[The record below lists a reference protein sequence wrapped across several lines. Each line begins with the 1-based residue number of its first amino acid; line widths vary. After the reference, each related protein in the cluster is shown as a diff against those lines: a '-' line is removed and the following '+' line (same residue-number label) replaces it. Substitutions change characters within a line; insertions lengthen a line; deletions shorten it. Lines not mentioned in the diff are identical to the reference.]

1 MEIALIGNTNCG
13 KTTVFNKIT
22 RSAEQ
27 VGNRSS
33 VTVEA
38 VKKTL
43 SDGTTI
49 VDLPGIFSL
58 TAFSPDEKCT
68 VGYLTSTPPNA
79 IILVADAVSPWRS
92 FSLLKEIMSLGIPTI
107 LLFNKSD
114 LLKKY
119 GAAVDAKGLEKALG
133 IPVAFLSARERTD
146 FGTLISMAK
155 SALAQKPSALTP
167 DELIRL
173 YFTLPDT
180 YRGTIKADKILTSR
194 FFSIPIFFIVM
205 SVVFFLSFSLPTLFL
220 DNALLTS
227 RIPDAIRNL
236 FLYSGWNGFLAD
248 IICDGILSAV
258 FSVLFFVPEL
268 FILYFLIGVLD
279 GCGYLSRVRF
289 IFDRAISPLGI
300 NGSAV
305 VSFILGCSCSCA
317 GIMSCRSEK
326 SPCKRRLTII
336 GIPFIPCGAKL
347 PVICLV
353 GGYCTGSSWLI
364 VSISYVVGI
373 FAVILSLFFLSR
385 LRPFRSE
392 HDFSLTE
399 LPRYELPDFKGLIS
413 MSFRRVISFISRASA
428 VTALCGA
435 VLWFLS
441 SYGLYGRV
449 IDISDSL
456 LRYGSE
462 AFSVFFE
469 PLGFGNW
476 KCVCATLLGHIAKE
490 QIVGFFGV
498 AGLDGAFSGT
508 LCALSFLFFNLLC
521 VPCATA
527 VITAHRELRSLKTT
541 IFLLFY
547 HTLFAF
553 IFCFVFYQ
561 LGLFFTQG
569 VFTPKTL
576 LAFVFPVAITAF
588 LFIKRLTSVS
598 RGDTINQR

>member
-13 KTTVFNKIT
+13 KTTIFNKIT

-33 VTVEA
+33 VTVKT
-38 VKKTL
+38 VKKKL
-43 SDGTTI
+43 PDATTI

-68 VGYLTSTPPNA
+68 VGYLTSTPPDA

-92 FSLLKEIMSLGIPTI
+92 ITLLKEVMSLGIPTI

-119 GAAVDAKGLEKALG
+119 GATIDRNGLEKALG
-133 IPVAFLSARERTD
+133 IPVAFSSTREKTD
-146 FGTLISMAK
+146 FGTLISMVK
-155 SALAQKPSALTP
+155 SALPQKPPPLST

-173 YFTLPDT
+173 YFTLPDI
-180 YRGTIKADKILTSR
+180 YKGTIRADKILTSR
-194 FFSIPIFFIVM
+194 FFSIPIFFLIM
-205 SVVFFLSFSLPTLFL
+205 SVVFFLSFSLPSLFL
-220 DNALLTS
+220 DDDFLTS
-227 RIPDAIRNL
+227 LIPDSIRAL
-236 FLYSGWNGFLAD
+236 FLYSGYDGFFVGLL
-248 IICDGILSAV
+248 CDGIVPAV
-258 FSVLFFVPEL
+258 LSVLLFLPEL
-268 FILYFLIGVLD
+268 FILYFLIELLD
-279 GCGYLSRVRF
+279 GCGYISRVRF

-300 NGSAV
+300 DGSSV
-305 VSFILGCSCSCA
+305 VSFILGCSCSCGA
-317 GIMSCRSEK
+317 IASCRSEK

-347 PVICLV
+347 PVICLI
-353 GGYCTGSSWLI
+353 GGHCFGSAWLMAA
-364 VSISYVVGI
+364 ISYAVGI
-373 FAVILSLFFLSR
+373 FCALFSSYFLSQ
-385 LRPFRSE
+385 LKAFSSE
-392 HDFSLTE
+392 RDFSLTE
-399 LPRYELPDFKGLIS
+399 LPRYELPCFRGLIS
-413 MSFRRVISFISRASA
+413 ISVRRIISFVSRASA

-435 VLWFLS
+435 VLWVLC

-449 IDISDSL
+449 YDISESL

-498 AGLDGAFSGT
+498 TGHDGAFSGT
-508 LCALSFLFFNLLC
+508 LSAMSFLFFNLLC

-569 VFTPKTL
+569 AFTSRTL
-576 LAFVFPVAITAF
+576 LAFVFLVAITAF
-588 LFIKRLTSVS
+588 LFIRRLTSVR